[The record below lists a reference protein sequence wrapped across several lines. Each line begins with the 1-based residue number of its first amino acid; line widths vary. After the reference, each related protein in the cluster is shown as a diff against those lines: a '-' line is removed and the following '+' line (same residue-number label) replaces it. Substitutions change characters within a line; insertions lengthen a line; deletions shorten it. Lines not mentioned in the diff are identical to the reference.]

1 MKKATAWQC
10 SLCILL
16 LFSFLAAGAVA
27 REEQPPAQVKIQT
40 TAPAVR
46 TGIERLLEQPAQLLG
61 KRVGLITNQTGVTS
75 GLVHDVDALLE
86 KKIQLVA
93 VYGPEHGIRGAEQAG
108 SAPESFQ
115 DAKTGLPFYNLYGKE
130 PQEIARLF
138 RDVDVVLYDIQD
150 VGARFYTYIST
161 MAYAMKAAAM
171 EGKPFIVLDRPNPL
185 GGEKVEGPILDL
197 HFQSFVGLYP
207 IPLRHGMTVGELA
220 GWIRKQDLEKEY
232 GAKADLTVIRMEG
245 WKRGMQYED
254 TGLPWVPPSPNM
266 PTVGTAAVY
275 PGNGLFEGTNLSEGR
290 GTTLPF
296 EWVGAPYING
306 WELAHRLNRLK
317 LPGVAFREA
326 YFQPAFSKHAGKT
339 IGGVQ
344 FYVTDR
350 QAYEPVRTA
359 LTVMAEV
366 KKQYPRQFDWRG
378 DHWIDKLLGTDAV
391 RKALDQGTP
400 VNEIVAKWQE
410 ELRAFEMQRKP
421 FLLYGT
427 E

>member
-1 MKKATAWQC
+1 MTATAWLRP
-10 SLCILL
+10 LCILL
-16 LFSFLAAGAVA
+16 LLGFLTAGATA
-27 REEQPPAQVKIQT
+27 SEDLHQAKAKYAPPPVQ
-40 TAPAVR
+40 
-46 TGIERLLEQPAQLLG
+46 TGIERLLENPAPLQG
-61 KRVGLITNQTGVTS
+61 KKIGLITNQTGVTAD
-75 GLVHDVDALLE
+75 LVHDVDALLE
-86 KKIQLVA
+86 KKVQLVA
-93 VYGPEHGIRGAEQAG
+93 VYGPEHGIRGTEQAG
-108 SAPESFQ
+108 SASGSFR
-115 DAKTGLPFYNLYGKE
+115 DAKTGLPFYDLYGK
-130 PQEIARLF
+130 PPREIARLF
-138 RDVDVVLYDIQD
+138 RDVDIVLYDIQD
-150 VGARFYTYIST
+150 VGSRFYTYMST

-171 EGKPFIVLDRPNPL
+171 EGKPFIVLDRPNPI
-185 GGEKVEGPILDL
+185 GGEKVEGPVLDPRY
-197 HFQSFVGLYP
+197 QSFVGLYP
-207 IPLRHGMTVGELA
+207 IPVRHGMTVGELA
-220 GWIRKQDLEKEY
+220 GWIREQYVEQEY
-232 GAKADLTVIRMEG
+232 GTKADLTVIPMTG

-266 PTVGTAAVY
+266 PTVETAAVY

-306 WELAHRLNRLK
+306 WELTHRLNQLE

-350 QAYEPVRTA
+350 EAYDPIRTA
-359 LTVMAEV
+359 LSVMAEV
-366 KKQYPRQFDWRG
+366 KKQYPRQFAWRR

-400 VNEIVAKWQE
+400 VGEIVAKWQG
-410 ELRAFEMQRKP
+410 ELDAFEKQRKP

>member
-1 MKKATAWQC
+1 MLTTAWLR

-16 LFSFLAAGAVA
+16 LVSFPAAGAA
-27 REEQPPAQVKIQT
+27 AQEKLRPMQANIQT
-40 TAPAVR
+40 ASPAVR
-46 TGIERLLEQPAQLLG
+46 TGIERLLEHPEQLHG
-61 KRVGLITNQTGVTS
+61 KKVGLITNQTGVTS

-86 KKIQLVA
+86 KKVRLVA

-108 SAPESFQ
+108 SASGSFQ
-115 DAKTGLPFYNLYGKE
+115 DPKTGLPVYDLYGKQ
-130 PQEIARLF
+130 PKEIARLF

-150 VGARFYTYIST
+150 VGSRFYTYIST

-171 EGKPFIVLDRPNPL
+171 EGKPFLVLDRPNPI
-185 GGEKVEGPILDL
+185 GGEKVEGPLLDL
-197 HFQSFVGLYP
+197 RFQSFVGLYP

-220 GWIRKQDLEKEY
+220 RWIRKQDLEKEY
-232 GAKADLTVIRMEG
+232 GAKADLTVIPMEG
-245 WKRGMQYED
+245 WKRGMSYED

-266 PTVGTAAVY
+266 PTVETAFVY

-296 EWVGAPYING
+296 EWIGAPYIKG
-306 WELAHRLNRLK
+306 WELARRLNQLG

-339 IGGVQ
+339 SGGVQ

-350 QAYEPVRTA
+350 EAYDPVRTA

-391 RKALDQGTP
+391 RNALDQGTP
-400 VNEIVAKWQE
+400 VGEIVAKWQE
-410 ELRAFEMQRKP
+410 ELRAFERQRKP